1 MTTVR
6 ICVVVALLSLSQAGY
21 TLTREPN
28 FIGGS
33 HTLFQRA
40 WAVSFA
46 PGIFMSHAAL
56 PEAYTRLHCYE
67 DAPAHENL
75 VVRSTFLVFHVGFW
89 TTFAGV
95 VSLLV
100 RFYRGG
106 TATPRRRRI
115 HIALISIGAASA
127 PLLVLW
133 IYFLL
138 SGSAN
143 RRNMDFDVFAIAGSA
158 LIGCAV
164 LCILPVTAWRRIL
177 IVAMYCPVAFYALLF
192 CSRLMALRLFGDRL

>member
-21 TLTREPN
+21 TLTRASN
-28 FIGGS
+28 FIGDS
-33 HTLFQRA
+33 HTLPQRA
-40 WAVSFA
+40 WAVSLA
-46 PGIFMSHAAL
+46 PAIFLSYSIL
-56 PEAYTRLHCYE
+56 PDVYTRLHCYE

-75 VVRSTFLVFHVGFW
+75 VVRSTFLVAHVVFW

-115 HIALISIGAASA
+115 HIALISIGAAAA

-143 RRNMDFDVFAIAGSA
+143 RRNMDFDVFAVAISA
-158 LIGCAV
+158 LIGCAI
-164 LCILPVTAWRRIL
+164 LCVLPVTAWRRIL
-177 IVAMYCPVAFYALLF
+177 IVAVYCPAAFYALIF
-192 CSRLMALRLFGDRL
+192 CSRLIALKLFGDQL

>member
-6 ICVVVALLSLSQAGY
+6 ICLVVALLSLSQAGY
-21 TLTREPN
+21 TLTRDSN
-28 FIGGS
+28 FIGDS
-33 HTLFQRA
+33 HTLVQRA
-40 WAVSFA
+40 WAVSLA
-46 PGIFMSHAAL
+46 PAIFLSYAVL
-56 PEAYTRLHCYE
+56 PDVYTRLHCYE
-67 DAPAHENL
+67 DAPAHETL
-75 VVRSTFLVFHVGFW
+75 VVLSTFLISHVVFW

-95 VSLLV
+95 ISLLV

-115 HIALISIGAASA
+115 HIALISIGAAAA

-133 IYFLL
+133 MYLLL

-143 RRNMDFDVFAIAGSA
+143 RRNMDFDVVAVAVSA

-164 LCILPVTAWRRIL
+164 LCMLPVIAWRRIL
-177 IVAMYCPVAFYALLF
+177 ILAAYGPFAFYALIF
-192 CSRLMALRLFGDRL
+192 CSRLIALKLFDDRL